1 MPKRPPSHE
10 QRLRE
15 ARPDLAR
22 LNQRAESREDRA
34 RRMADPMQV
43 EANRIRHTAAWER
56 ARVQVLM
63 EEPLCRRCTSL
74 GVTTVATQVDHIEPL
89 ALRPDLATTRS
100 NLQALC
106 TGCHALKS
114 AEERRA
120 DAQRRATAGPAR
132 KFSSEVESEATDA

>member
-22 LNQRAESREDRA
+22 MNQRAESREDRA

-63 EEPLCRRCTSL
+63 EEPLCRACLALGIPRKATS
-74 GVTTVATQVDHIEPL
+74 VDHIEPL
-89 ALRPDLATTRS
+89 VLRPDLACTMS
-100 NLQALC
+100 NLQPLC
-106 TGCHALKS
+106 DPCHAAKS
-114 AEERRA
+114 AAERRSS
-120 DAQRRATAGPAR
+120 TANGGP
-132 KFSSEVESEATDA
+132 K